1 MVIAIVIIGGGTIL
15 FKNGNNGKEI
25 ITVTREN
32 ITQEVSVTGKTKAQN
47 EVELGF
53 DTNGRVARVFAV
65 VGDKV
70 SRGQIIAELDTVEL
84 LANLAKEKAVLAEE
98 EEKLGEEGERIE
110 LSLREVYAVD
120 LRKGIKFWYHQII
133 RN

>member
-1 MVIAIVIIGGGTIL
+1 MKFFAKKYIIGMVIAIVIIGGGTIL

-70 SRGQIIAELDTVEL
+70 NRGQIIAELDTVEL

-110 LSLREVYAVD
+110 
-120 LRKGIKFWYHQII
+120 
-133 RN
+133 

>member
-70 SRGQIIAELDTVEL
+70 SRGQIIAELDKTVGHQFFDYGGWDHGHWGDKRVSDF
-84 LANLAKEKAVLAEE
+84 LAKHV
-98 EEKLGEEGERIE
+98 GNQRG
-110 LSLREVYAVD
+110 SP
-120 LRKGIKFWYHQII
+120 
-133 RN
+133 